1 MEGSVDNDK
10 KKNEGKGGMWAL
22 QHKFDQPMDE
32 EASKL
37 KNMYTERV
45 RYHFLLFIFLFKKKK
60 LHFDICCCSM
70 NNNKH

>member
-22 QHKFDQPMDE
+22 QQKFDQPMDE

-45 RYHFLLFIFLFKKKK
+45 PLSSFYLQSRLK
-60 LHFDICCCSM
+60 
-70 NNNKH
+70 NKNYILTFVVVL